1 MNVAG
6 VNAGNRKADIRK
18 GEKMK
23 KIIAIIALVAVCAVC
38 LNEFGLFA
46 GRDGCRRDTLRV
58 TVYDTVV
65 YYKPETKDSTVVRY
79 VTERLLIADNVA
91 KLPETGEKSQD
102 SVPKSGKTVGDSAN
116 VVIPITQKVYE
127 DSMYKA
133 YVSGYRAS
141 LDSFYIYPRKE
152 VITIREK
159 PRRWHIG
166 ISAGYGLTPKGFQP
180 YIGIGVTYSL
190 MSF

>member
-1 MNVAG
+1 
-6 VNAGNRKADIRK
+6 
-18 GEKMK
+18 MK
-23 KIIAIIALVAVCAVC
+23 NIIAIIALVAVCVMC
-38 LNEFGLFA
+38 LKESGIFA

-65 YYKPETKDSTVVRY
+65 YYKPVVKDSMVVMY
-79 VTERLLIADNVA
+79 ITERLPVA
-91 KLPETGEKSQD
+91 D
-102 SVPKSGKTVGDSAN
+102 SVPKSGKTVADSAN

-141 LDSFYIYPRKE
+141 LDSFYIYPRRE

-180 YIGIGVTYSL
+180 YLGIGVTYRI